1 MDIPHIFN
9 SPCYYIGY
17 GTSAFTSLDILTLS
31 EKDRHEAVEKYMEIT
46 TLPTYAAYCDAIEY
60 VELRDIF
67 EKGVPAQIIRE
78 TAEILR

>member
-1 MDIPHIFN
+1 MH
-9 SPCYYIGY
+9 S
-17 GTSAFTSLDILTLS
+17 
-31 EKDRHEAVEKYMEIT
+31 KDRHAAVEKYMEIT
-46 TLPTYAAYCDAIEY
+46 TLPTYAAYCDAVEY